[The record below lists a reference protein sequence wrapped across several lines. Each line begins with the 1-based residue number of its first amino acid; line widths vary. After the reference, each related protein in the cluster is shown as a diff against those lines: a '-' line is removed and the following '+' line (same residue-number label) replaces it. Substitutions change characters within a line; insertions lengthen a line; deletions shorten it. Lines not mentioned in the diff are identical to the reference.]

1 MRLSRALGW
10 LGLGALAGWG
20 LPTLLLQGVGLGV
33 LRTARSARPQAAL
46 TFAGGPDPLVTPLL
60 LAALKAADVRATF
73 FVSGSE
79 VQKNSQLLA
88 QIRAEGHHIELGA
101 GRSAWLSEANLH
113 RARLQLEA
121 AGVEVHSVLLP
132 PGAVGWPVLL
142 AARRAGLTLASGT
155 VEVRRSADQRGRVR
169 RFLRPGGTVLLAGEG
184 AQGAAAARM
193 LPELLGELA
202 ARGYSLLP
210 MSELVG
216 LRPDGWRDVPPKL
229 IQLVDLGYDAL
240 GRIRRIG
247 GHASSLFRVGVAP
260 YPLASLTLKDGKQID
275 HGASIVEFHLDS
287 ARLVQL
293 AERPVAG
300 RHVVKHSLHDLA
312 EAVRDDPAWQQ
323 LPAVFSISIFSDV
336 LRIYGFET
344 VELPDRMR
352 RRLTWWSRT
361 LRRAYGVSDLNSE
374 HIPKLAIISRQELIR
389 RFGVRPVRA
398 G

>member
-1 MRLSRALGW
+1 MRLSRPLGW
-10 LGLGALAGWG
+10 LGLGALAAWG
-20 LPTLLLQGVGLGV
+20 LPTLLFQGVGLGV

-46 TFAGGPDPLVTPLL
+46 SFGGGPDPLVTPLL

-79 VQKNSQLLA
+79 VQQNSDLLA
-88 QIRAEGHHIELGA
+88 QIRAAGHQIELGA
-101 GRSAWLSEANLH
+101 GRSGWLSAGALS
-113 RARLQLEA
+113 RARLELA
-121 AGVEVHSVLLP
+121 AGGTAVQSLLLP
-132 PGAVGWPVLL
+132 RGAVGWPVLL
-142 AARRAGLTLASGT
+142 AARRAGLTPASGT
-155 VEVRRSADQRGRVR
+155 VEVRHASDQRERIR
-169 RFLRPGGTVLLAGEG
+169 RFLRPGGIVLLAGEG
-184 AQGAAAARM
+184 MQGAAAARM
-193 LPELLGELA
+193 LPELLSDLT

-210 MSELVG
+210 VNELVG

-229 IQLVDLGYDAL
+229 IQLVDLAYDRL

-260 YPLASLTLKDGKQID
+260 YPLPSSTLRGGERIE
-275 HGASIVEFHLDS
+275 HGASLVEFHLDS

-374 HIPKLAIISRQELIR
+374 HIPKLAVISRQELIR
-389 RFGVRPVRA
+389 RFGVRPGR
-398 G
+398 